1 MSPDCDQHVSRHLS
15 ACSPPFPKSI
25 HRVNAR
31 GCNGCGRSCLPRPLL
46 LTSLPA
52 RLESCT
58 WRLWLDVSCRHVAVT
73 GMDWSQRTQQLVV
86 RWSRR
91 DLLAPLYFY
100 DARVKLTH
108 WDAKGLTNRQTAII
122 YYSKARADHP
132 KGPAIVA
139 SAQRANVLDRHHPS
153 PNAIEAPDR
162 RRALLQAAHHT
173 RPAEHGRRGRGS
185 CHSLERC
192 ACATLCARHAAANAS
207 VDF

>member
-58 WRLWLDVSCRHVAVT
+58 WRLWLDVSCRHVAFT
-73 GMDWSQRTQQLVV
+73 GMDWSQRTKQLVV

-100 DARVKLTH
+100 DAWVPGTH
-108 WDAKGLTNRQTAII
+108 WDAKGL
-122 YYSKARADHP
+122 
-132 KGPAIVA
+132 
-139 SAQRANVLDRHHPS
+139 
-153 PNAIEAPDR
+153 
-162 RRALLQAAHHT
+162 
-173 RPAEHGRRGRGS
+173 RGS
-185 CHSLERC
+185 SVTMPHKGRVNSCSCAKRDSLSLLFFTFERPPTTPC
-192 ACATLCARHAAANAS
+192 G
-207 VDF
+207 